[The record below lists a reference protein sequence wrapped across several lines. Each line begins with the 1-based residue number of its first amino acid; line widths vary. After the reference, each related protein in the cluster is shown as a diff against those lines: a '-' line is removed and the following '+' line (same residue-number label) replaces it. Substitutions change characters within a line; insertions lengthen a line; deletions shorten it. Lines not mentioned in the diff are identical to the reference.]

1 MQKSARLVTRLRR
14 RSGDRR
20 RAQGP
25 RRPSSAPTSPTRRPS
40 PQPRS
45 TMAAPG
51 PAGAVRSR
59 RGGWD
64 SWDGPGRGVSKSV
77 AKAPRAGIGRGRK
90 RGISTILFRRP
101 GAIRAFATDLD
112 VENVSACP
120 AGACDPEFDWRPRGS
135 ALVAVLS
142 ASRPAGDPPAP
153 VGAPRDLIRARGS
166 PVNVLIRWA
175 PTGAPT
181 TRKAH
186 HHDDGHRRDA
196 HPGPTPATS
205 RGSSRG
211 STPTRTPTT
220 SRPAA
225 RRPAR
230 GRATCGSRRPRRATT
245 SPATSSAPTGAFG

>member
-1 MQKSARLVTRLRR
+1 MHSDEEEAQEMLRR
-14 RSGDRR
+14 RATDRTRAGRLPWLRGRLQGARHRPHPRR
-20 RAQGP
+20 R
-25 RRPSSAPTSPTRRPS
+25 RL
-40 PQPRS
+40 
-45 TMAAPG
+45 
-51 PAGAVRSR
+51 
-59 RGGWD
+59 
-64 SWDGPGRGVSKSV
+64 SKSV
-77 AKAPRAGIGRGRK
+77 AKARIAPGRRERIVGIPRFSPRSIPARI
-90 RGISTILFRRP
+90 T
-101 GAIRAFATDLD
+101 FATDLD

-186 HHDDGHRRDA
+186 HHDDRHRRDA

-205 RGSSRG
+205 PGSSRG

-230 GRATCGSRRPRRATT
+230 GWATCGSRRPRRATT

>member
-1 MQKSARLVTRLRR
+1 MDFVALGSHCA
-14 RSGDRR
+14 
-20 RAQGP
+20 
-25 RRPSSAPTSPTRRPS
+25 
-40 PQPRS
+40 
-45 TMAAPG
+45 
-51 PAGAVRSR
+51 R
-59 RGGWD
+59 RGGLRRAGLALRKPAPAACGRRRRTRPRTPTGAPRV
-64 SWDGPGRGVSKSV
+64 SHESHAPHRGRGPGRSFNLPEGRLSESV
-77 AKAPRAGIGRGRK
+77 AKAPIEPGRRERIVGIPRFFSRPIPVRG
-90 RGISTILFRRP
+90 
-101 GAIRAFATDLD
+101 AFATDLD

-186 HHDDGHRRDA
+186 HHDDRHRRDA
-196 HPGPTPATS
+196 HPGPIPATS

-230 GRATCGSRRPRRATT
+230 GWATCGSRRPRRATT

>member
-1 MQKSARLVTRLRR
+1 MRAEG
-14 RSGDRR
+14 RSTQQPAFQRVEQRPGSR
-20 RAQGP
+20 P
-25 RRPSSAPTSPTRRPS
+25 RRGQRGAWCRRGAGGAPMSRH
-40 PQPRS
+40 
-45 TMAAPG
+45 
-51 PAGAVRSR
+51 RSR
-59 RGGWD
+59 PGG
-64 SWDGPGRGVSKSV
+64 RLSKSV
-77 AKAPRAGIGRGRK
+77 AKARIAPECRRRIVGVPRFFSPPIPARG
-90 RGISTILFRRP
+90 
-101 GAIRAFATDLD
+101 AFATDLD

-153 VGAPRDLIRARGS
+153 VEAPRDLIRARGS

-175 PTGAPT
+175 PTGAPI

-186 HHDDGHRRDA
+186 HHDDRHRRDA
-196 HPGPTPATS
+196 HPGPTPATG

-225 RRPAR
+225 RRPAQ
-230 GRATCGSRRPRRATT
+230 GRAICRSPRPRRATT
-245 SPATSSAPTGAFG
+245 SPATSSAPAGASG